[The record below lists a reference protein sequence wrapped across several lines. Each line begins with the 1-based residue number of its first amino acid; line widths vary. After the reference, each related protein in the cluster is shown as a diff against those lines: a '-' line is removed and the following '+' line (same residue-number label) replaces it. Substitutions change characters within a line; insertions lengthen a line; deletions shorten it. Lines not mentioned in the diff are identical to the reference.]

1 MYCIVI
7 SLYNFH
13 RTTPMD
19 MHYRDTKALSRAT
32 ARPVPDTKPVVEV
45 TAAHE
50 MHSFHNSE
58 RCVSRDGFTAI
69 HG

>member
-1 MYCIVI
+1 
-7 SLYNFH
+7 
-13 RTTPMD
+13 MD